1 MKTFHCG
8 RCSQLVFFE
17 NVKCERCDALLG
29 YLPDVG
35 EVGAFEPAGDGTWRS
50 LHAAMPGKRYRQC
63 ANYAVEHVC
72 NWMIPAESD
81 DTLCRACVLTETIP
95 NLSSPDNRLLW
106 FRLEAAKRRLLYT
119 LLVLGLPV
127 ESRAQQPAR
136 GMGFSFKASTDTE
149 VVMTGHANGLITVNL
164 DEADDAKRERI
175 RTDMREPYRTLL
187 GHFRHEIGHY
197 YFDRLVRG
205 SRWMEPFRACFGD
218 ERADYQAALDA
229 HYANNEPTDW
239 ESAYVSEYATMHPW
253 EDWAETWAHYL
264 HIVDTL
270 DTATACGLVLAP
282 DDASLPTLADQTSVD
297 EASFSSLMRRWFPL
311 TYALNSLN
319 RSMGTPDAYPFVLAP
334 AVVAK
339 LRFVHDVVAAS
350 GDAAAA
356 QPSLVAYAAG
366 SGAEAGS
373 VR

>member
-8 RCSQLVFFE
+8 QCSQLVFFE

-50 LHAAMPGKRYRQC
+50 LHPAAPGKSYRQC
-63 ANYAVEHVC
+63 GNYAIEQVC
-72 NWMIPAESD
+72 NWMIPAESGD
-81 DTLCRACVLTETIP
+81 ALCRACVLTETIP
-95 NLSSPDNRLLW
+95 DLSLPENRLMW
-106 FRLEAAKRRLLYT
+106 YRLEAAKRRLLYT

-127 ESRAQQPAR
+127 ESHAQQPAC
-136 GMGFSFKASTDTE
+136 GMRFAFKASTDAE
-149 VVMTGHANGLITVNL
+149 PVMTGHANGLVTVNL
-164 DEADDAKRERI
+164 AEADDARREQI
-175 RTDMREPYRTLL
+175 RTEMREPYRTLL

-197 YFDRLVRG
+197 YFDRLVSG
-205 SRWMEPFRACFGD
+205 THWIEPFRACFGD

-229 HYANNEPTDW
+229 HYANGEPAGW

-282 DDASLPTLADQTSVD
+282 DNASLPTLSDQTSVD
-297 EASFSSLMRRWFPL
+297 EASFGNLMRRWFPL

-319 RSMGTPDAYPFVLAP
+319 RSMGMPDAYPFVLAP

-339 LRFVHDVVAAS
+339 LRFVHDVVAA
-350 GDAAAA
+350 GADATDAE
-356 QPSLVAYAAG
+356 PSLVAHSAG
-366 SGAEAGS
+366 SEATGTPPA
-373 VR
+373 